1 MKTKILVIL
10 GIIILLIILS
20 VIAIIAYFLIV
31 DIQSKKPAEEIKE
44 CKIESKNFIGRKIYI
59 ITPVEKIDK
68 YIIYFHGGSYVG
80 EMSEDH
86 WNFVQNLS
94 KDTGCTV
101 VVPDYPLAPKYTY
114 EDVFNMA
121 IPLYK
126 EVIDR
131 TNSDKV
137 ILMGDSAGGGIALA
151 LEEKLGEDNVDLPSK
166 LILISPW
173 LDTTMS
179 NPEIDKV
186 QKLDKDLNK
195 EALKIA
201 GIAYAGKNGGD
212 SYLVNPINGPLNKL
226 KNVTIY
232 TGTYDI
238 LNPDVHI
245 LIEKAKEQNV
255 SIELKEYEGEGHI
268 WIVRDIKTEAYKQL
282 VNRNLWRI
290 LKILYG
296 EYLIKFDI

>member
-1 MKTKILVIL
+1 MKTKILITL
-10 GIIILLIILS
+10 GIIILIIILT
-20 VIAIIAYFLIV
+20 IIGIIAYFLVV
-31 DIQSKKPAEEIKE
+31 DIQSKQPTKEIEE
-44 CKIESKNFIGRKIYI
+44 CKIESKNFMGRKLYI
-59 ITPVEKIDK
+59 ITAKEQIDK

-86 WNFVQNLS
+86 WNFVQNLA
-94 KDTGCTV
+94 KDTGCTI

-126 EVIDR
+126 EIIDK
-131 TNSDKV
+131 TSPDNV

-151 LEEKLGEDNVDLPSK
+151 LEEKLGEDNVELPNK

-173 LDTTMS
+173 LDTSMS
-179 NPEIDKV
+179 NPQIDEV

-201 GIAYAGKNGGD
+201 GIAYSGKDGKD
-212 SYLVNPINGPLNKL
+212 SYLVNPINGPLDKL

-245 LIEKAKEQNV
+245 LVEKAKEQNV
-255 SIELKEYEGEGHI
+255 NIEIKEYEGKEHI
-268 WIVRDIKTEAYKQL
+268 WIVRDVKSNEYKEL
-282 VNRNLWRI
+282 VNRNLKEG
-290 LKILYG
+290 LKNT
-296 EYLIKFDI
+296 